1 MIVCSCNVFS
11 DHEVRSAVAK
21 ITRLPRVS
29 EIYAAFGGRP
39 RCGRCARTI
48 KAIVGIYQ
56 PARSALLLQARTY
69 ALIYGC
75 RPKPMLR
82 PRVGGSDACALQQIS
97 RPTSEM
103 GQ

>member
-48 KAIVGIYQ
+48 KAIVEDIPTG
-56 PARSALLLQARTY
+56 ALSSVAASANLRSNLRLSAETY
-69 ALIYGC
+69 AASAS
-75 RPKPMLR
+75 
-82 PRVGGSDACALQQIS
+82 GGQ
-97 RPTSEM
+97 
-103 GQ
+103 